1 MPSLIHSESWD
12 GVSAPALP
20 GDWSFGVGNPLVTSA
35 SPTGGISPLSAPNV
49 LGCLATVDNTH
60 WPAIW
65 QTPDSTG
72 GNVLVV
78 ASFNAAS
85 TTSNQTYGLLARV
98 SGTAID
104 GGTSYYWAQLTPDRI
119 GFANPAHVLLYGVVS
134 GTQTV
139 LATVQSITISTDE
152 WYTLSLDCQDS
163 TIAVTLTRA
172 SDGYYL
178 TSSGTWQ
185 ADPTTA
191 ISR

>member
-1 MPSLIHSESWD
+1 ML
-12 GVSAPALP
+12 APAPP

-78 ASFNAAS
+78 ASFNAAL
-85 TTSNQTYGLLARV
+85 TTSNQTYGLLARL
-98 SGTAID
+98 GAAID

-119 GFANPAHVLLYGVVS
+119 GFANPAHVLLYGVVA

-139 LATVQSITISTDE
+139 LASIQSITISTDE
-152 WYTLSLDCQDS
+152 WYTLSLDCQEL

-185 ADPTTA
+185 PTRRRQSASA
-191 ISR
+191 IPR